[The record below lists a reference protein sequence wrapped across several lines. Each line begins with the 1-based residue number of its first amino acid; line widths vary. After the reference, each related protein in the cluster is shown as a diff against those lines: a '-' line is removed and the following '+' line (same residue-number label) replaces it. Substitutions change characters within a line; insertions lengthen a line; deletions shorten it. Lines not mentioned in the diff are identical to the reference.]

1 MRVTR
6 QDAWTKDEDL
16 ILAETT
22 LKYIREGKT
31 QLDAFKEVGK
41 TLSRTPA
48 ACGFR
53 WNSTLRKQYE
63 EAIERAKEERKSG
76 SLTTINLKGTSDYFL
91 ENVKEAIQILTEV
104 KHFSE
109 KDFTNLTSNGL
120 LVKQLKEEND
130 ELKRKVKRY
139 EEAWREMGR
148 LWAWVKNGEES

>member
-120 LVKQLKEEND
+120 LVKKLKEEND